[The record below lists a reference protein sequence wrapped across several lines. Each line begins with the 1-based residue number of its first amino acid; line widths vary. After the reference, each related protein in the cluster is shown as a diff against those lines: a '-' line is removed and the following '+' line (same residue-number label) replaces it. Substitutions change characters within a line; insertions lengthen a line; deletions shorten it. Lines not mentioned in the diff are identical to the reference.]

1 MKYEIKRKEKKEMC
15 TPLFWLQQKCVGWTS
30 ITSGTKSNLF
40 NLQQAML
47 FLSVASIPN

>member
-15 TPLFWLQQKCVGWTS
+15 SPLFWLQQKTS
-30 ITSGTKSNLF
+30 ITNGTKSNDEF

-47 FLSVASIPN
+47 FPSVASFTI